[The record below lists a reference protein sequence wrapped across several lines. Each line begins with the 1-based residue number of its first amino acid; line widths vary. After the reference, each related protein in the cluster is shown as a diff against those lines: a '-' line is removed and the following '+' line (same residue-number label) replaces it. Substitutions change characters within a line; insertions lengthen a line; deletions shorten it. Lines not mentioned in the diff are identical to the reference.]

1 MIGALG
7 QMMQFVHFPSA
18 LIIITINFQA
28 SSRVKLKKT
37 SGTAGRIEL
46 ASNKE
51 DVWELMIPVSP
62 KFQAKCGHGLGM
74 IGLPV
79 TELETGKRLVDAR
92 QAGGV
97 AQVIVGVRMR
107 RHELVEEFLVNVG
120 RALRL
125 AGLGEMSP
133 PGAHNRLGL
142 VVAVNPFRGIIL

>member
-18 LIIITINFQA
+18 LIIIIINFQP

-51 DVWELMIPVSP
+51 DMGELMIPVSP
-62 KFQAKCGHGLGM
+62 EFQAERRDGLGM

-79 TELETGKRLVDAR
+79 TELETGKRFVDAR
-92 QAGGV
+92 
-97 AQVIVGVRMR
+97 
-107 RHELVEEFLVNVG
+107 
-120 RALRL
+120 
-125 AGLGEMSP
+125 LGKMSP
-133 PGAHNRLGL
+133 PGAHNR
-142 VVAVNPFRGIIL
+142 